1 MAAPWLLS
9 NYFFLFIITPRT
21 SLRPRTSTQNPFWRE
36 EEWRWTAVSAEG
48 EKTEATEGSGRAGGP
63 QSAARRSGTAARA
76 LLSSA
81 DMAAAVPRPIC
92 TLPASREAR
101 TAPAGGAGGAGGA
114 GAPARVPGG
123 ECVRRQR
130 SGGVLADACGPWQHQ
145 LKVPMRI
152 REDGREERSAP
163 VLVAVQIEADAQS
176 STPRNLMCFQVSV
189 CRQFCVAARARG
201 AGLGGHR
208 SCGPAGCETCVCT
221 GAHAAAC

>member
-9 NYFFLFIITPRT
+9 NYFFFFYYNSTNFT
-21 SLRPRTSTQNPFWRE
+21 SSTNFNSKFGGRQ
-36 EEWRWTAVSAEG
+36 EWRWTAVRAEG

>member
-9 NYFFLFIITPRT
+9 NYFFSFYYN
-21 SLRPRTSTQNPFWRE
+21 STNYVHELQNPFFGGN
-36 EEWRWTAVSAEG
+36 EWRWTAVSAEG